1 MEKSITIIY
10 DIVNP
15 GKSGTAVEKS
25 IIDELKRI
33 NGAVETPINGVVINC
48 RQSGKKPVAM
58 PTFDRVL
65 KLQNDLQIG
74 EISINKSYS
83 NEEFRTPREI
93 LEELRRL
100 HDELGAL
107 IDDNEEAS
115 EDDGSALQN
124 IYAEMEEQLD
134 ALEDAIDFNE
144 NGLH

>member
-33 NGAVETPINGVVINC
+33 NDTVETPINGVVINC
-48 RQSGKKPVAM
+48 RQSGKKSVVM
-58 PTFDRVL
+58 PTFGRVL

-83 NEEFRTPREI
+83 NEESRTPREI

-107 IDDNEEAS
+107 IDDNEEES

-134 ALEDAIDFNE
+134 ALENAIGD
-144 NGLH
+144 

>member
-33 NGAVETPINGVVINC
+33 NDTLETPIDGVVINC
-48 RQSGKKPVAM
+48 RQSGKKSVVM

-83 NEEFRTPREI
+83 NEESRTAREI

-100 HDELGAL
+100 HDEFGAL
-107 IDDNEEAS
+107 IDENEEES

-134 ALEDAIDFNE
+134 ALEDAIGD
-144 NGLH
+144 